1 MKRLS
6 LQWRITLLTV
16 LLIGITCVAMNLLLC
31 SSGVYYMDT
40 IADSLQGGTVILNDG
55 QAASFDPQLIAPD
68 ENLTIIVDGV
78 QGRFRTTNWY
88 ITAAVTLLSGILAYF
103 VSGRA
108 LKPLRSFTSQVEQVQ
123 LNNLADMRIDE
134 DAISEFR
141 QLSRSFNQMLE
152 RLNNAF
158 SAQRQFTGNAAHEL
172 RTPLALM
179 QAQLEL
185 FSVEHPDVRPETAEF
200 LTLLREQTERLTQ
213 MTKTLLEM
221 SNLQQVARNEQLQL
235 APMVEEIFTDLVPLS
250 EKRNVTLEAEGDAA
264 LTGSDALIYRLLFN
278 LTENAVKYNR
288 PGGSVRIEL
297 AQRQEKCIIRVSDTG
312 CGIPEEYQRSIFH
325 PFFRVDKS
333 RSREYGGA
341 GLGLSLVWE
350 IADLHGGSV
359 WVEKSSDKG
368 TTIVV
373 ELPAGTESN
382 PSGADIT

>member
-6 LQWRITLLTV
+6 LQWRITLMSV
-16 LLIGITCVAMNLLLC
+16 LLIGVTCVAMNLLLC

-40 IADSLQGGTVILNDG
+40 IADSLQGGGTVILNDG
-55 QAASFDPQLIAPD
+55 GAASFDPQLIAPN
-68 ENLTIIVDGV
+68 EELTIVVDGA

-108 LKPLRSFTSQVEQVQ
+108 LKPLRSFASQVEMVQ
-123 LNNLADMRIDE
+123 MTNLADMKIDE
-134 DAISEFR
+134 DVLPEFK

-152 RLNNAF
+152 RLNTAF

-185 FSVEHPDVRPETAEF
+185 FSAEHPDMRPETAEF
-200 LTLLREQTERLTQ
+200 LTLLREQTERLIQ
-213 MTKTLLEM
+213 MTRTLLEM
-221 SNLQQVARNEQLQL
+221 SNLRQVARNERIQL
-235 APMVEEIFTDLVPLS
+235 APMIEEIFTDLAPLS
-250 EKRNVTLEAEGDAA
+250 DKRGVTLTAEGNGIM
-264 LTGSDALIYRLLFN
+264 TGSDALIYRLIFN

-288 PGGSVRIEL
+288 QGGSVRVSVT
-297 AQRQEKCIIRVSDTG
+297 QKPEKLLLRVSDTG
-312 CGIPEEYQRSIFH
+312 CGIPKEYQCSIFQ

-359 WVEKSSDKG
+359 WVEESSDKG
-368 TTIVV
+368 TTIAV
-373 ELPAGTESN
+373 ELP
-382 PSGADIT
+382 IQ

>member
-1 MKRLS
+1 MKRIS
-6 LQWRITLLTV
+6 LQWRITLMTV
-16 LLIGITCVAMNLLLC
+16 LLIGVTCVAMNLLLC

-40 IADSLQGGTVILNDG
+40 IADSLQGSGTVILNEAG
-55 QAASFDPQLIAPD
+55 AASFDPQLIAPN
-68 ENLTIIVDGV
+68 EELTIVVDGA

-108 LKPLRSFTSQVEQVQ
+108 LKPLRSFASQVEMVQ
-123 LNNLADMRIDE
+123 MTNLADMKIDE
-134 DAISEFR
+134 DVLPEFK

-152 RLNNAF
+152 RLNTAF
-158 SAQRQFTGNAAHEL
+158 AAQRKFTGNAAHEL

-185 FSVEHPDVRPETAEF
+185 FSAEHPAVLPETAEF

-213 MTKTLLEM
+213 MTRTLLEM
-221 SNLQQVARNEQLQL
+221 SNLQQVARNERIQL
-235 APMVEEIFTDLVPLS
+235 APMIEEIFTDLAPLS
-250 EKRNVTLEAEGDAA
+250 DKRGVTLTAEGDGIM
-264 LTGSDALIYRLLFN
+264 TGSDALIYRLIFN

-288 PGGSVRIEL
+288 QGGSVRVSVT
-297 AQRQEKCIIRVSDTG
+297 QEPEKLLLRVSDTG
-312 CGIPEEYQRSIFH
+312 CGIPEEYQRSIFQ

-350 IADLHGGSV
+350 IADLHGGFV
-359 WVEKSSDKG
+359 WVEESSDKG
-368 TTIVV
+368 TTIAV
-373 ELPAGTESN
+373 ELP
-382 PSGADIT
+382 IQ

>member
-1 MKRLS
+1 MKRIS
-6 LQWRITLLTV
+6 LQWRITLMTV
-16 LLIGITCVAMNLLLC
+16 LLIGVTCVAMNLLLC

-40 IADSLQGGTVILNDG
+40 IADSLQGSGTVILNEAG
-55 QAASFDPQLIAPD
+55 AASFDPQLIAPN
-68 ENLTIIVDGV
+68 EELTIVVDGA

-108 LKPLRSFTSQVEQVQ
+108 LKPLHSFASQVEMVQ
-123 LNNLADMRIDE
+123 MTNLADMKIDE
-134 DAISEFR
+134 DVLPEFK

-152 RLNNAF
+152 RLNTAF
-158 SAQRQFTGNAAHEL
+158 AAQRKFTGNAAHEL

-185 FSVEHPDVRPETAEF
+185 FSAEHPAVLPETAEF
-200 LTLLREQTERLTQ
+200 LALLREQTERLTQ
-213 MTKTLLEM
+213 MTRTLLEM
-221 SNLQQVARNEQLQL
+221 SNLQQVARNERIQL
-235 APMVEEIFTDLVPLS
+235 APMIEEIFTDLAPLS
-250 EKRNVTLEAEGDAA
+250 DKRGVTLTAEGNGIM
-264 LTGSDALIYRLLFN
+264 TGSDALIYRLIFN

-288 PGGSVRIEL
+288 QGGSVRVSVT
-297 AQRQEKCIIRVSDTG
+297 QKPEKLLLRVSDTG
-312 CGIPEEYQRSIFH
+312 CGIPKEYQCSIFQ

-359 WVEKSSDKG
+359 WVEESSDKG
-368 TTIVV
+368 TTIAV
-373 ELPAGTESN
+373 ELP
-382 PSGADIT
+382 IQ

>member
-1 MKRLS
+1 MKRIS
-6 LQWRITLLTV
+6 LQWRITLMTV
-16 LLIGITCVAMNLLLC
+16 LLIGVTCVAMNLLLC

-40 IADSLQGGTVILNDG
+40 IADSLQGSGTVILNDG
-55 QAASFDPQLIAPD
+55 GAASFDPQLIAPN
-68 ENLTIIVDGV
+68 EELTIVVDGA
-78 QGRFRTTNWY
+78 QGRFRTTNWD

-108 LKPLRSFTSQVEQVQ
+108 LKPLRSFASQVEMVQ
-123 LNNLADMRIDE
+123 MTNLADMKIDE
-134 DAISEFR
+134 DVLPEFK

-152 RLNNAF
+152 RLNTAF

-185 FSVEHPDVRPETAEF
+185 FSAEHPDVQPETAEF
-200 LTLLREQTERLTQ
+200 LTLLREQTERLIQ
-213 MTKTLLEM
+213 MTRTLLEM
-221 SNLQQVARNEQLQL
+221 SNLRQVARNERIQL
-235 APMVEEIFTDLVPLS
+235 APMIEEIFTDLAPLS
-250 EKRNVTLEAEGDAA
+250 DKRGVTLTAEGNSIM
-264 LTGSDALIYRLLFN
+264 TGSDALIYRLIFN

-288 PGGSVRIEL
+288 QGGSVRVSVT
-297 AQRQEKCIIRVSDTG
+297 QKPEKLLLRVSDTG
-312 CGIPEEYQRSIFH
+312 CGIPKEYQCSIFQ

-359 WVEKSSDKG
+359 WVEESSDKG
-368 TTIVV
+368 TTIAV
-373 ELPAGTESN
+373 ELP
-382 PSGADIT
+382 IQ

>member
-6 LQWRITLLTV
+6 LQWRITLMTV

-55 QAASFDPQLIAPD
+55 GAASFDPQLIAPN
-68 ENLTIIVDGV
+68 EELTIVVDGV

-185 FSVEHPDVRPETAEF
+185 FSAEHPDVRPETAEF
-200 LTLLREQTERLTQ
+200 LTLLREQTERLIQ
-213 MTKTLLEM
+213 MTRTLLEM
-221 SNLQQVARNEQLQL
+221 SNLQQVERNERIQL
-235 APMVEEIFTDLVPLS
+235 APMIEEIFTDLAPLS
-250 EKRNVTLEAEGDAA
+250 DKLGVTLTAEGDGIM
-264 LTGSDALIYRLLFN
+264 TGSDALIYRLIFN

-288 PGGSVRIEL
+288 SGGSVRVSVTQEL
-297 AQRQEKCIIRVSDTG
+297 EKLLLRVSDTG
-312 CGIPEEYQRSIFH
+312 CGIPEVYQRSIFQ

-359 WVEKSSDKG
+359 WVEKSSEKG
-368 TTIVV
+368 TTIAVG
-373 ELPAGTESN
+373 LPTQQSTK
-382 PSGADIT
+382 P

>member
-1 MKRLS
+1 MRKIS
-6 LQWRITLLTV
+6 LQWRITLMTV
-16 LLIGITCVAMNLLLC
+16 LLIGVTCVAMNLLLC

-40 IADSLQGGTVILNDG
+40 IADALRGGDTVIINDEDM
-55 QAASFDPQLIAPD
+55 ASFDPQLIAPN
-68 ENLTIIVDGV
+68 EELTIVVDGV

-185 FSVEHPDVRPETAEF
+185 FSAEHSDVLPETAEF
-200 LTLLREQTERLTQ
+200 LSLLREQTERLTQ

-221 SNLQQVARNEQLQL
+221 SNLQQVARNEQIQI
-235 APMVEEIFTDLVPLS
+235 APMVEEIFTDLAPLA
-250 EKRNVTLEAEGDAA
+250 EKADIALELDGDGAM
-264 LTGSDALIYRLLFN
+264 TGSDALIYRLIFN
-278 LTENAVKYNR
+278 LTENAIKYNR
-288 PGGSVRIEL
+288 PGGSVRVSVS
-297 AQRQEKCIIRVSDTG
+297 QPEKRLLIRVSDTG
-312 CGIPEEYQRSIFH
+312 CGIPEKYQQSIFQ

-359 WVEKSSDKG
+359 WVEESSGKG
-368 TTIVV
+368 TTIAV
-373 ELPAGTESN
+373 ELPTQQSTK
-382 PSGADIT
+382 P

>member
-1 MKRLS
+1 MKRIS
-6 LQWRITLLTV
+6 LQWRITLMTV
-16 LLIGITCVAMNLLLC
+16 LLIGVTCVAMNLLLC

-40 IADSLQGGTVILNDG
+40 IADSLQGGGTVILNDG
-55 QAASFDPQLIAPD
+55 GAASFDPQLIAPN
-68 ENLTIIVDGV
+68 EELTIVVDGA

-108 LKPLRSFTSQVEQVQ
+108 LKPLRSFASQVEMVQ
-123 LNNLADMRIDE
+123 MTNLADMKIDE
-134 DAISEFR
+134 DVLPEFQ

-152 RLNNAF
+152 RLNTAF

-185 FSVEHPDVRPETAEF
+185 FSAEHPDMRPETAEF
-200 LTLLREQTERLTQ
+200 LTLLREQTERLIQ
-213 MTKTLLEM
+213 MTRTLLEM
-221 SNLQQVARNEQLQL
+221 SNLRQVARNERIQL
-235 APMVEEIFTDLVPLS
+235 APMIEEIFTDLAPLS
-250 EKRNVTLEAEGDAA
+250 DKRGVTLTAEGNGIM
-264 LTGSDALIYRLLFN
+264 TGSDALIYRLIFN

-288 PGGSVRIEL
+288 QGGSVRVSVT
-297 AQRQEKCIIRVSDTG
+297 QKPEKLLLRVSDTG
-312 CGIPEEYQRSIFH
+312 CGIPKEYQCSIFQ

-359 WVEKSSDKG
+359 WVEESSDKG
-368 TTIVV
+368 TTIAV
-373 ELPAGTESN
+373 ELP
-382 PSGADIT
+382 IQ

>member
-1 MKRLS
+1 MKRIS
-6 LQWRITLLTV
+6 LQWRITLMTV
-16 LLIGITCVAMNLLLC
+16 LLIGVTCVAMNLLLC

-40 IADSLQGGTVILNDG
+40 IADSLQGGGTVILNDG
-55 QAASFDPQLIAPD
+55 GAASFDPQLIAPN
-68 ENLTIIVDGV
+68 EELTIVVDGA

-108 LKPLRSFTSQVEQVQ
+108 LKPLHSFASQVEMVQ
-123 LNNLADMRIDE
+123 MTNLADMKIDE
-134 DAISEFR
+134 DVLPEFK
-141 QLSRSFNQMLE
+141 QLSRSFNEMLE
-152 RLNNAF
+152 RLNTAF

-185 FSVEHPDVRPETAEF
+185 FSAEHPDVRPETAEF
-200 LTLLREQTERLTQ
+200 LALLREQTERLIQ
-213 MTKTLLEM
+213 MTRTLLEM
-221 SNLQQVARNEQLQL
+221 SNLRQVARNERIQL
-235 APMVEEIFTDLVPLS
+235 APMIEEIFTDLAPLS
-250 EKRNVTLEAEGDAA
+250 DKRGVTLTAEGNGIM
-264 LTGSDALIYRLLFN
+264 TGSDALIYRLIFN

-288 PGGSVRIEL
+288 QGGSVRVSVT
-297 AQRQEKCIIRVSDTG
+297 QKPEKLLLRVSDTG
-312 CGIPEEYQRSIFH
+312 CGIPKEYQCSIFQ

-359 WVEKSSDKG
+359 WVEESSDKG
-368 TTIVV
+368 TTIAV
-373 ELPAGTESN
+373 ELP
-382 PSGADIT
+382 IQ